1 MSWLALLL
9 LSALG
14 ALVMIAFGYLLA
26 ARVRTV
32 ESGNGLVTAAFMPLV
47 FLSGLF
53 FPLDI
58 APAWMKTVSAVVPS
72 TYMADA
78 LRQVMVGATP
88 QFSLGIDVAAMAAF
102 LAILSVAAV
111 RLVQWE

>member
-1 MSWLALLL
+1 M
-9 LSALG
+9 
-14 ALVMIAFGYLLA
+14 
-26 ARVRTV
+26 T
-32 ESGNGLVTAAFMPLV
+32 GLVTAAFMPLV

-88 QFSLGIDVAAMAAF
+88 QFSLGIDVAAMADGRLPGHPLRRRRAPVPVGV
-102 LAILSVAAV
+102 LPTPVPSAHLWYAV
-111 RLVQWE
+111 

>member
-1 MSWLALLL
+1 
-9 LSALG
+9 
-14 ALVMIAFGYLLA
+14 MIAFGYLLA

-72 TYMADA
+72 TDMADA
-78 LRQVMVGATP
+78 LRQVLVGATP

-102 LAILSVAAV
+102 LAILSVPSPC
-111 RLVQWE
+111 RLEAGGPRGYGCPSSAHE